1 TVKTILNRIIEAS
14 LSVTDVEGGYPD
26 PPQKIFEQPETPV
39 KKDHPHVARL
49 SRGQSRSLLSFSFM
63 ISRRDFGRAAGPAT
77 EMSDDALKIVMRR
90 RTRRMERV
98 AYRSEGKHK

>member
-1 TVKTILNRIIEAS
+1 M
-14 LSVTDVEGGYPD
+14 TDVEGGYPD

-49 SRGQSRSLLSFSFM
+49 SRGAVALIAFLFFM
-63 ISRRDFGRAAGPAT
+63 ISRRDFCRAAGPAT